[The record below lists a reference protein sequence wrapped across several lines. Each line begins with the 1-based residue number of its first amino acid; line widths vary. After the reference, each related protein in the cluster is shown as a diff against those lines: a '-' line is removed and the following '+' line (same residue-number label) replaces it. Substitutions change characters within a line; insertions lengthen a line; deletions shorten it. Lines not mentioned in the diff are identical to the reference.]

1 MRALKITMAI
11 SIICAS
17 SVLAQTVLKNDA
29 SSLHSIEKINKQ
41 LQDIKQQEDIVENAE
56 RAFIEGNVLYDES
69 EIRVETIKQIYKE
82 SKPFDTNKYIKK
94 EISKLELKQTPQ
106 NKKTIQKIV
115 KQYEKGIKNE
125 N

>member
-115 KQYEKGIKNE
+115 KQYEKE
-125 N
+125 

>member
-115 KQYEKGIKNE
+115 KQYKKGIKNE